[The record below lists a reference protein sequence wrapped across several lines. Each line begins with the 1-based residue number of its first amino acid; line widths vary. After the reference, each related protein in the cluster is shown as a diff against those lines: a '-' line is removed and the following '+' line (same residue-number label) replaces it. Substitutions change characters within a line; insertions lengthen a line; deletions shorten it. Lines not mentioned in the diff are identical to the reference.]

1 MAVAQPLH
9 TSSRWIVNESGRR
22 VKLACVNWVTHLDA
36 VVAEGLSQRPVD
48 EISKSIVDMGFNCVR
63 LTWPLFLFTN
73 NSLASLTV
81 RQSFQNLGLVEA
93 ISGIQANNPAIVDL
107 SLINAYQA
115 VVDSLGK
122 NNVLTILDNHISK
135 PGWCCSNFDGNT
147 FFGDTYFDPKLWLTG
162 LANVA
167 AMFSATSSVVGMSLR
182 NELRGPKQ
190 NVNDW
195 YRYMQQGA
203 ETVHAA
209 NPNVLVILSGLSF
222 DKDLSFLKS
231 RPVNLTFSGK
241 LVFEVHRYSFTDGQ
255 EWASGNSN
263 RACGRI
269 SNDIM
274 SRGGFLLDKGYPL
287 FVSEFGIDQ
296 RGINVNDN
304 RYISCFLGLA
314 AELDL
319 DWALWT
325 LAGSYYI
332 REGTVGLEEF
342 YGVLTWNWSQPRN
355 TTFLQTISALQSPF
369 QGPGYEECCPH
380 KLIFHPMTGLCIRR
394 VSLLQPLELGP
405 CSESTAWNYSTS
417 PANTL

>member
-1 MAVAQPLH
+1 
-9 TSSRWIVNESGRR
+9 
-22 VKLACVNWVTHLDA
+22 
-36 VVAEGLSQRPVD
+36 
-48 EISKSIVDMGFNCVR
+48 MGFNCVR

-81 RQSFQNLGLVEA
+81 RQSFQNLGLVDA

-107 SLINAYQA
+107 SLIKAYQA
-115 VVDSLGK
+115 VVQSLGK
-122 NNVLTILDNHISK
+122 NNVMTILDNHISK

-167 AMFSATSSVVGMSLR
+167 AMFNATSSVVGMSLR

-195 YRYMQQGA
+195 YKYMQQGA

-222 DKDLSFLKS
+222 DKDLSFLKNK
-231 RPVNLTFSGK
+231 PVNLTFSGK

-255 EWASGNSN
+255 EWSSGNSN

-405 CSESTAWNYSTS
+405 CSESIAWNYSTS
-417 PANTL
+417 P